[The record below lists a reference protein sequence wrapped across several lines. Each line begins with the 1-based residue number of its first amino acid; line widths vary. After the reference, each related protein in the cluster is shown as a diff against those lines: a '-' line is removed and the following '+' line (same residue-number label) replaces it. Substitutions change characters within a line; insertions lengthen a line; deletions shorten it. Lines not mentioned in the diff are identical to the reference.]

1 MKRQK
6 IILKHCP
13 HFYKILDFE
22 IYEDDAISSKLIS
35 LYKDYIFSIDVTDE
49 RALKKAEKIDLIIS
63 KYIDDYLFRKELQ
76 RECVNIKIDSSEDIT
91 TGLIEGI
98 FNLYD
103 NYENGY
109 TRNIYFARWI

>member
-1 MKRQK
+1 MKKQK

-13 HFYKILDFE
+13 HFYKIQDFE

-35 LYKDYIFSIDVTDE
+35 LYKEYIFSIDVADE
-49 RALKKAEKIDLIIS
+49 EALAKVEKIDLIIS
-63 KYIDDYLFRKELQ
+63 KYIDDYFFRKEKK
-76 RECVNIKIDSSEDIT
+76 RECVNIRIETTQDIT

>member
-1 MKRQK
+1 MKKQK

-35 LYKDYIFSIDVTDE
+35 LYKEYIFSIDPANESELAKV
-49 RALKKAEKIDLIIS
+49 EKIDLIIS
-63 KYIDDYLFRKELQ
+63 KYIDDYLFRKEIQ
-76 RECVNIKIDSSEDIT
+76 NKCVNIEIDDTEDIT
-91 TGLIEGI
+91 KGLIDGI
-98 FNLYD
+98 LNLYEA
-103 NYENGY
+103 YENGY

>member
-6 IILKHCP
+6 IVLKHCP

-22 IYEDDAISSKLIS
+22 IYEDDVISSKLIS
-35 LYKDYIFSIDVTDE
+35 LYKDYIFSIDATDE
-49 RALKKAEKIDLIIS
+49 IALKKAEKIDLIIS
-63 KYIDDYLFRKELQ
+63 KYIDDYLFRKEIQ
-76 RECVNIKIDSSEDIT
+76 RECVNIKIEPDEDLT

>member
-6 IILKHCP
+6 IVLKHCP

-22 IYEDDAISSKLIS
+22 IYEDDVISSKLIS

-63 KYIDDYLFRKELQ
+63 KKILPIIPNIPAFLVVSYLSIRISPLK
-76 RECVNIKIDSSEDIT
+76 
-91 TGLIEGI
+91 
-98 FNLYD
+98 
-103 NYENGY
+103 
-109 TRNIYFARWI
+109 

>member
-1 MKRQK
+1 MKKQK

-35 LYKDYIFSIDVTDE
+35 LYKEYIFSLDATNE
-49 RALKKAEKIDLIIS
+49 RELAKAEKIDLIIS
-63 KYIDDYLFRKELQ
+63 KYIDDYLFRKEIQ
-76 RECVNIKIDSSEDIT
+76 RECVNIRIEPTQDIT